1 MKYINNINKS
11 ISLNNFISFLKNQ
24 KYPLEKIK
32 LIPVLIDNVSS
43 YTILDIYEDQETLNV
58 KINVFKIKPFAKLQ
72 SMYQEYIQN
81 NNSLAIQVLEYGI
94 KVLLNIYV
102 LDNKMLYKLT
112 QENTY
117 IKSAPK
123 HTIDSIINSLYKL
136 LSEDYCTV
144 INYTEKPVNIR
155 RKQRLIRH
163 SSVGNTFLGGNMP
176 SIIYIINIS
185 IFLLRRN
192 ESIIEKIKSQI
203 KKIEEKI
210 TDSPFKIEFQ
220 ISIENS
226 RKNCIYLGYFS
237 L

>member
-1 MKYINNINKS
+1 MKYINNINKN

-32 LIPVLIDNVSS
+32 LIPVPMDNLSS
-43 YTILDIYEDQETLNV
+43 STILDIYEDQETLNV
-58 KINVFKIKPFAKLQ
+58 KINIFKIKPFAKLQ

-94 KVLLNIYV
+94 KILLNIYI

-117 IKSAPK
+117 IQSTPK

-144 INYTEKPVNIR
+144 INYTEKPVNIQ
-155 RKQRLIRH
+155 RKQRLIGH

-176 SIIYIINIS
+176 SIIYKYQYIPS
-185 IFLLRRN
+185 
-192 ESIIEKIKSQI
+192 
-203 KKIEEKI
+203 
-210 TDSPFKIEFQ
+210 
-220 ISIENS
+220 
-226 RKNCIYLGYFS
+226 
-237 L
+237 

>member
-1 MKYINNINKS
+1 MKYINNINKN

-32 LIPVLIDNVSS
+32 LIPVLIDNLSS
-43 YTILDIYEDQETLNV
+43 SAILDIYEDQETLNV
-58 KINVFKIKPFAKLQ
+58 KINIFKIKPFAKLQ

-94 KVLLNIYV
+94 KVLLNIYI

-117 IKSAPK
+117 IQSAPK

-136 LSEDYCTV
+136 LSEDYCIV
-144 INYTEKPVNIR
+144 INYTEKLVNIK
-155 RKQRLIRH
+155 RKQRLIGH

-185 IFLLRRN
+185 IFLLKKN
-192 ESIIEKIKSQI
+192 EFIIEKIKSQI